1 MSKRCSM
8 RFSFVTLFP
17 GLIESYFEDAILKR
31 AIAQGIFSYSCINP
45 RDYTTN
51 PHKKVDDTVTGGGA
65 GMVMGPQPL
74 FAALGAIRRDDPKAR
89 ICFMT
94 PSGKPFDHN
103 DSVRLSQQ
111 SHLVLVCGRYEGF
124 DERVI
129 ERFADECFS
138 LGDFILTGG
147 ELAALMVADATSRHL
162 PGVLGN
168 ADSLSEES
176 FNAGQLEGPVFTKP
190 AIFEGQGTPAPL
202 FSGHHKQIA
211 AFRADLGRDKTRWFR
226 PDLIRTHR

>member
-1 MSKRCSM
+1 M

-17 GLIESYFEDAILKR
+17 SLIESYFEDAILSR
-31 AIAQGIFSYSCINP
+31 AIEQGIFSYQCINP

-51 PHKKVDDTVTGGGA
+51 PYKKVDDTVTGGGA
-65 GMVMGPQPL
+65 GMVMSPQPL
-74 FAALGAIRRDDPKAR
+74 FDALSAIRARDPKAR

-94 PSGKPFDHN
+94 PAGKPFAHN
-103 DSVRLSQQ
+103 DSVRLSRCE
-111 SHLVLVCGRYEGF
+111 HLVLVCGRYEGF
-124 DERVI
+124 DERII
-129 ERFADECFS
+129 ETFADECLS

-168 ADSLSEES
+168 AASLSEES
-176 FNAGQLEGPVFTKP
+176 FTAGWLEGPVFTKP
-190 AIFEGQGTPAPL
+190 ATFKGQGTPGVL

-211 AFRADLGRDKTRWFR
+211 TFRADLGRDKTRWFR
-226 PDLIRTHR
+226 PDLIRRHG